1 MRVSTQERFVMDVP
15 IALKHLRWVVCKFL
29 GQEYAELWIAD
40 LDLLPVSPPMMRQ
53 IEAADA
59 GYTEID

>member
-1 MRVSTQERFVMDVP
+1 MDVP